1 MEDTNVNESINWI
14 EESISKRLIKFYDY
28 EFFTNIE
35 EIGTGGFGKELSHE
49 LNLHR
54 DVDFH
59 DNVIRFYGITAIN
72 KDPNDETV
80 KNYLL
85 VMEYADGG
93 SLRNYLKRN
102 FANLTWNDKYNLAYQ
117 LACAVSCLHDEGIM
131 HRDLHSGN
139 VLIHENIIKLAD
151 FGLSKRI
158 ETLSKNTSDL
168 FGVIPYIDPKKFN
181 LNGNLSYSLNE
192 KSDVYSV
199 GVLLWE
205 ISSGCPP
212 FCTLPYDVI
221 LALRILQGLREST
234 VPGTSF
240 DYYNL
245 YTECWN
251 SEPENRPSMIEV
263 VQRLKSIISNPNIMI
278 YYNTSNQYFSEDSTL
293 NSINSSSNEALSQII
308 QNFGDVVTKDMATSS
323 NMNKDIFLKK
333 RLINE
338 IMEIIFNE
346 INKGNSQVMINQ
358 YFFNSIINNKVNKIT
373 LQEIYN
379 WLLNNQNE
387 PNFVFLLGYFEYHG
401 IGVGENKKAA
411 YNLFKIASEND
422 YTLLAQY
429 YLGLCYEYGSGT
441 VKNEKLAFEY
451 INKLAD
457 KDYALAQ
464 FKMGYFYHQGIGT
477 KKNLKVAFSWYEKA
491 ANNGNL
497 IAMCKLGLMYK
508 NGEGTSKDI
517 DKAIFW
523 YRKSSE
529 KGNQDSQKI
538 LEKLLKI
545 KNRKKT
551 NSCRIN

>member
-35 EIGTGGFGKELSHE
+35 EIGTGGFGKVYRAKYKNSDQYLALKSFFNFDSATIKELSHE

-72 KDPNDETV
+72 KDPNDET
-80 KNYLL
+80 
-85 VMEYADGG
+85 
-93 SLRNYLKRN
+93 
-102 FANLTWNDKYNLAYQ
+102 

-323 NMNKDIFLKK
+323 
-333 RLINE
+333 
-338 IMEIIFNE
+338 
-346 INKGNSQVMINQ
+346 
-358 YFFNSIINNKVNKIT
+358 
-373 LQEIYN
+373 
-379 WLLNNQNE
+379 
-387 PNFVFLLGYFEYHG
+387 
-401 IGVGENKKAA
+401 
-411 YNLFKIASEND
+411 
-422 YTLLAQY
+422 
-429 YLGLCYEYGSGT
+429 
-441 VKNEKLAFEY
+441 
-451 INKLAD
+451 
-457 KDYALAQ
+457 
-464 FKMGYFYHQGIGT
+464 
-477 KKNLKVAFSWYEKA
+477 
-491 ANNGNL
+491 
-497 IAMCKLGLMYK
+497 
-508 NGEGTSKDI
+508 
-517 DKAIFW
+517 
-523 YRKSSE
+523 
-529 KGNQDSQKI
+529 
-538 LEKLLKI
+538 
-545 KNRKKT
+545 
-551 NSCRIN
+551 